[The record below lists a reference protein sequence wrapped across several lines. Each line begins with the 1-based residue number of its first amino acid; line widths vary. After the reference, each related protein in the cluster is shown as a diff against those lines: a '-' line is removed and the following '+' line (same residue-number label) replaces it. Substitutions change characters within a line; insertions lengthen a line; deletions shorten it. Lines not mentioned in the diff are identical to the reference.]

1 LEKFFGTDGIR
12 GLVGK
17 PPITADFLL
26 KVGWAVGSVLVE
38 EGHKSSAGASS
49 AFASTGA
56 SVIIGKDTR
65 VSGYLFESALE
76 AGFLS
81 AGVNVAMLGPMPSP
95 AIAYLTRA
103 YGASAGVVISASHN
117 HFEDNGVKF
126 FSSQGV
132 KLSDK
137 TQKAIE
143 KKISNPMVSVD
154 SAKIGKAFRHDQ
166 ALGRY
171 IEFCKSTFDR
181 ICNLSDL
188 TIVVDCANGATY
200 NIAQNVFE
208 ELGAKVIMINNQ
220 PDGYN
225 INHKCGATDTSHLQ
239 QEVLNHEA
247 DLGIAFDGD
256 GDRLI
261 MVDHNGEKV
270 DGDELVFIIAKAW
283 EKNGTLK
290 SSTVVGTKMSNLG
303 MREAL
308 SSLSIK
314 FIESD
319 VGDRYVME
327 QMLLN
332 KAILGGESSGHI
344 ICLNKS
350 TSGDGIIAALQVLEV
365 MYKSNK
371 SLYDLK
377 KEMTKYPQV
386 LINVKTNG
394 KLDLENHKNLNQALS
409 IIKGEL
415 ADKGRVLIRESGT
428 EPLVRVMVESDDIDL
443 ANKSANQLAE
453 ALQSI

>member
-1 LEKFFGTDGIR
+1 MDKFFGTDGIR
-12 GLVGK
+12 GTVGK

-26 KVGWAVGSVLVE
+26 KVGWAVGSVLTE
-38 EGHKSSAGASS
+38 NGP
-49 AFASTGA
+49 A

-81 AGVNVAMLGPMPSP
+81 AGVNVGMLGPMPSP

-117 HFEDNGVKF
+117 HFQDNGVKF

-143 KKISNPMVSVD
+143 RKISTPMVSVD
-154 SAKIGKAFRHDQ
+154 SANIGKAVRHDQ

-181 ICNLSDL
+181 ICNLSHL

-225 INHKCGATDTSHLQ
+225 INHNCGATDTTHLQ
-239 QEVLNHEA
+239 QEVLDHEA

-261 MVDHNGEKV
+261 MVDHTGEKV

-283 EKNGTLK
+283 KKNGTLK
-290 SSTVVGTKMSNLG
+290 SNKVVGTKMSNLG

-308 SSLSIK
+308 SGLDIN
-314 FIESD
+314 FIEAD
-319 VGDRYVME
+319 VGDRFVME
-327 QMLLN
+327 QLLLN
-332 KAILGGESSGHI
+332 NAILGGEASGHI

-365 MYKSNK
+365 MLNSNK

-377 KEMTKYPQV
+377 REMTKYPQV
-386 LINVKTNG
+386 LINIKTNG
-394 KLDLENHKNLNQALS
+394 KLDLENHENLNQVLS
-409 IIKGEL
+409 VVKGEL
-415 ADKGRVLIRESGT
+415 ADKGRVLIRKSGT
-428 EPLVRVMVESDDIDL
+428 EPLVRVMVESIDLDL

>member
-1 LEKFFGTDGIR
+1 MEKFFGTDGIR
-12 GLVGK
+12 GTVGK

-26 KVGWAVGSVLVE
+26 KVGWAVGSVLTE
-38 EGHKSSAGASS
+38 NGP
-49 AFASTGA
+49 A

-81 AGVNVAMLGPMPSP
+81 AGVNVGLLGPMPSP
-95 AIAYLTRA
+95 AIAYLTKA

-126 FSSQGV
+126 FSSQGI

-137 TQKAIE
+137 TQQAIE
-143 KKISNPMVSVD
+143 KKISTPMVSVD
-154 SAKIGKAFRHDQ
+154 SARIGKAFRHDQ

-181 ICNLSDL
+181 ICNLSHL

-225 INHKCGATDTSHLQ
+225 INHNCGATDTAHLQ

-261 MVDHNGEKV
+261 MVDHTGEKV

-283 EKNGTLK
+283 KKNGTLK

-308 SSLSIK
+308 SGLSIK

-365 MYKSNK
+365 MFKSNK

-386 LINVKTNG
+386 LINVETNG
-394 KLDLENHKNLNQALS
+394 KLDLENHENLNQALS

-428 EPLVRVMVESDDIDL
+428 EPLVRVMVESVDLDL